1 MDANWKDIWKR
12 KFIVF
17 LILFGV
23 MLLTFFV
30 IFIAN
35 ILKPQNTN
43 DCEGSFSKQK
53 ALEFFEQEGSKHT
66 NVKCYCASL
75 PPTSIP
81 TSEGSVKE
89 MCNDTY
95 NDFIYLLLLTIIVGN
110 VIVAVNY
117 ILKIVL
123 RALGNFQKYPTIT
136 AQTMGTTMNLF
147 FAMFI
152 NTAIITLLL

>member
-1 MDANWKDIWKR
+1 
-12 KFIVF
+12 
-17 LILFGV
+17 
-23 MLLTFFV
+23 
-30 IFIAN
+30 
-35 ILKPQNTN
+35 
-43 DCEGSFSKQK
+43 
-53 ALEFFEQEGSKHT
+53 
-66 NVKCYCASL
+66 
-75 PPTSIP
+75 
-81 TSEGSVKE
+81 

-152 NTAIITLLL
+152 NTAIITLLLQANIYGFKPAIVVSAPIPPLMDS